1 MTRQE
6 KLAAAL
12 EAGAITRADAQNI
25 LGVQGIA
32 NIMIPLGTHTRPLWQ
47 AMCSGR
53 VVLYA
58 RTEAALHDGAA
69 ERGLTI
75 EKVMRHPSPP
85 VKRQTPKVKKLRDTK
100 QPESKMTL
108 ADWAAYWAARPPRPD
123 RLISRGAK

>member
-6 KLAAAL
+6 KVVAAL
-12 EAGAITRADAQNI
+12 EAGVITRADVRRI
-25 LGVQGIA
+25 MGVEGIA
-32 NIMIPLGTHTRPLWQ
+32 SFMIPLGTHTRPLWQ
-47 AMCSGR
+47 AMCSSR

-69 ERGLTI
+69 ERGVTI
-75 EKVMRHPSPP
+75 EKVIRNPSPQ